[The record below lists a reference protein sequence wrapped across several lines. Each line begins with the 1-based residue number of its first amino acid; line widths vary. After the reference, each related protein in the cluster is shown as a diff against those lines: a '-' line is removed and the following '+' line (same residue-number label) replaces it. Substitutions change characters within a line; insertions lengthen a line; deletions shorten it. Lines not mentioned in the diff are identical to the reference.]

1 MATLSIVIPTYNRAD
16 FLPITLKS
24 ILSQTNA
31 DFEVLI
37 IDDGSKDNTQ
47 EVVQP
52 FLNDQRIKYF
62 LKENNERG
70 AARNYGAKLAS
81 GRYVNFFDSD
91 DVMYPNHVEEA
102 LKVINNN
109 NYFAFHLGYDC
120 KEVDGT
126 LLYTRKKIADNILA
140 GNPYS
145 CNGIVLNREFFLRH
159 LFVEDRKLAASE
171 DYELWFRLSAYTTI
185 EHIPVVTTT
194 VIQHE
199 NRSMMV
205 TNLEKVI
212 ARRDCFFKYAFSDQ
226 QVIEKYQKDY
236 NKIYSYWES
245 FIAIQL
251 MFEKRKN
258 EAIEY
263 YWSSVKHYWPSFF
276 NRRSMA
282 MIKNF
287 LLR

>member
-24 ILSQTNA
+24 ILSQTNP

-52 FLNDQRIKYF
+52 FLKDERIKYF
-62 LKENNERG
+62 IKENNERG
-70 AARNYGAKLAS
+70 AARNYGAKLAT
-81 GRYVNFFDSD
+81 GKYVNFFDSD

-102 LKVINNN
+102 IKIISKET
-109 NYFAFHLGYDC
+109 YQAFHLAYDS

-126 LLYTRKKIADNILA
+126 LLYVRPHLAHNILV

-145 CNGIVLNREFFLRH
+145 CNGIVLKRDFFLQH

-185 EHIPVVTTT
+185 HYIPVITSTI
-194 VIQHE
+194 IQHE

-205 TNLEKVI
+205 VNLEKII
-212 ARRDCFFKYAFSDQ
+212 ARRDCFFKHAYSDSN
-226 QVIEKYQKDY
+226 VKEKFQDKY
-236 NKIYSYWES
+236 NVIYSNWQS
-245 FIAIQL
+245 FVALQL
-251 MFEKRKN
+251 MLDNRKK
-258 EAIEY
+258 EAFDFY
-263 YWSSVKHYWPSFF
+263 KSSLKYYWPSLFTK
-276 NRRSMA
+276 RSLA
-282 MIKNF
+282 LIKN
-287 LLR
+287 LLIK